1 MKSKLDDAEIR
12 EILNYQ
18 TIAVVGCS
26 PKEHRPSNRVA
37 SYLKMVGYKVIP
49 VNPGYSSILGEK
61 CYPNLLEIGQKVDIV
76 NIFRRSE
83 HVFPIVRD
91 AIKIGAKAVWMQ
103 DGIEHFLAEE
113 TAQKAGLKVVMN
125 DCIMREHQ
133 RLGGPFR
140 KTIPTC

>member
-1 MKSKLDDAEIR
+1 MVDDSEIR
-12 EILNYQ
+12 EILGYK

-49 VNPGYSSILGEK
+49 VNPGYTSILGEK
-61 CYPNLLEIGQKVDIV
+61 CYPNLLEIPEKVEVV

-83 HVFPIVRD
+83 QVFPIVRD
-91 AIKIGAKAVWMQ
+91 AIKIGAKAIWMQ
-103 DGIEHFLAEE
+103 DGIEHALAEE
-113 TAQKAGLKVVMN
+113 TAHKAGLKVVMN
-125 DCIMREHQ
+125 NCIMREHQ

-140 KTIPTC
+140 KTITIC